1 MRRTWSQVSSFP
13 HWQAHARK
21 LPEQGRPRATV
32 SGKAPMQSASA
43 GAEAPPIPVL
53 WLPAFL
59 FRKASSHHNGEPS
72 CFIPISSG
80 GNFRML
86 NKSGRR
92 QLCARNERQA
102 RAKPA
107 TSGRKKGGRN
117 GRPWLRSRN
126 RGLYRMTCTT
136 LRLLGSTSTGVLFTT
151 V

>member
-21 LPEQGRPRATV
+21 PPEQGRPRATV

-80 GNFRML
+80 GELSNAQREWTAAPL
-86 NKSGRR
+86 HPERK
-92 QLCARNERQA
+92 AREG
-102 RAKPA
+102 KPA
-107 TSGRKKGGRN
+107 ISANTKRAAEMAA
-117 GRPWLRSRN
+117 
-126 RGLYRMTCTT
+126 RG
-136 LRLLGSTSTGVLFTT
+136 
-151 V
+151 